1 MQLRAVGQNEPI
13 RNSSIT
19 TSSTKAGTLRPGNSR
34 NSFQKRFERASDRC
48 AVDLLSEFATV
59 LVLNIFCSSHVGSNY
74 KCLNQRPCLL
84 RGKFLMI
91 QAKKEFMSVRC

>member
-59 LVLNIFCSSHVGSNY
+59 LVLNIFCRSHVGSNY
-74 KCLNQRPCLL
+74 KCLNRLVMGQVS
-84 RGKFLMI
+84 LMI
-91 QAKKEFMSVRC
+91 QDKKEFMSVR